1 VAEERL
7 VPQREEPPP
16 FGGTWGVLYAGV
28 LCTLATLI
36 ALFFVFTVAFR

>member
-1 VAEERL
+1 VAEERP

-28 LCTLATLI
+28 LGTLAALI
-36 ALFFVFTVAFR
+36 ALFFLFTVAFR